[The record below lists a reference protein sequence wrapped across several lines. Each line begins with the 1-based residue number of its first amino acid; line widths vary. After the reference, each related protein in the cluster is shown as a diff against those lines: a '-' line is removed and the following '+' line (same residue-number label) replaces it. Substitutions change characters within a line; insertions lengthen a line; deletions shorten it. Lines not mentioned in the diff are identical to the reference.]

1 MRRKRAEMNYIRS
14 GEFLLTLIFICG
26 LLAFAVPVK
35 AQRVKL
41 PRTDDD
47 GTQNNARMQQRQ
59 RRLAPPP
66 GLACD
71 ADYVTSF
78 TGRVLSYSR
87 RSDRIFIRV
96 RTDEATT
103 EAFTIAYTQT
113 EDLLKKFQLY
123 GQPLGQEGLEKI
135 ESHWRR
141 DKRNV
146 RATVWACYDKEWR
159 NPSAILIDWHVGKPK
174 PPHTL

>member
-1 MRRKRAEMNYIRS
+1 MNYIRS
-14 GEFLLTLIFICG
+14 GEFLLTLIFTCG

-41 PRTDDD
+41 PRSDDD
-47 GTQNNARMQQRQ
+47 GPQGNARQ

-71 ADYVTSF
+71 ADHITSF

-87 RSDRIFIRV
+87 RSDHIFIRV
-96 RTDEATT
+96 RTDEKTT
-103 EAFTIAYTQT
+103 EEFTIPYTQM

-123 GQPLGQEGLEKI
+123 GQSFSQEGLEKI

-146 RATVWACYDKEWR
+146 RATVWACYDNEWR
-159 NPSAILIDWHVGKPK
+159 NPSAILIDWHVGKPR
-174 PPHTL
+174 PPLTL

>member
-1 MRRKRAEMNYIRS
+1 MNYIRS
-14 GEFLLTLIFICG
+14 GEFLLALIFTCG

-41 PRTDDD
+41 PRRDDD
-47 GTQNNARMQQRQ
+47 GRQMDARAQQQ

-71 ADYVTSF
+71 ANYVTSF

-87 RSDRIFIRV
+87 RSGRIFIRV

-103 EAFTIAYTQT
+103 EEFTITYTQE
-113 EDLLKKFQLY
+113 EDLLKRFQLF
-123 GQPLGQEGLEKI
+123 GQPLGQEALEKI
-135 ESHWRR
+135 ESRWKR

-159 NPSAILIDWHVGKPK
+159 NPSAILIDWHVGKPR
-174 PPHTL
+174 PPLTL

>member
-1 MRRKRAEMNYIRS
+1 MNYIRY
-14 GEFLLTLIFICG
+14 GEFLLALIFTCG
-26 LLAFAVPVK
+26 LILATAAPVK

-47 GTQNNARMQQRQ
+47 GAQNNARMQQ

-71 ADYVTSF
+71 ANYITSF

-87 RSDRIFIRV
+87 HSGRIFIRV

-103 EAFTIAYTQT
+103 EEFTITYTQA
-113 EDLLKKFQLY
+113 EDFLKRFQLF
-123 GQPLGQEGLEKI
+123 GQPLGQEALEKI
-135 ESHWRR
+135 ESRWKR

-159 NPSAILIDWHVGKPK
+159 NPSAILIDWQVGKPK
-174 PPHTL
+174 PPMTL

>member
-1 MRRKRAEMNYIRS
+1 MNYIRS
-14 GEFLLTLIFICG
+14 GEFLSALIFTCG
-26 LLAFAVPVK
+26 LLLAIAAPVK
-35 AQRVKL
+35 AQRPTM
-41 PRTDDD
+41 PRRDDD
-47 GTQNNARMQQRQ
+47 GRQMDARVQQQPQR

-71 ADYVTSF
+71 ANYVTSF

-87 RSDRIFIRV
+87 RSGRIFIRV

-103 EAFTIAYTQT
+103 EEFTIPYTET
-113 EDLLKKFQLY
+113 EDFLKRFQLF
-123 GQPLGQEGLEKI
+123 GQPLGQGGLEKI
-135 ESHWRR
+135 ESRWRR

-159 NPSAILIDWHVGKPK
+159 NPSAILIDWQVGKPK
-174 PPHTL
+174 PPQTL